1 LENLLEK
8 ATAVGNGVYLNSPV
22 KNDQGRQPL
31 YPAEK
36 EDGTTLETEGSS
48 YFTSAHEGFNYREY
62 YVPYNGRAKLW
73 ISYID
78 NPIAKDVEI
87 KIDLTD

>member
-1 LENLLEK
+1 MENLLEK

-36 EDGTTLETEGSS
+36 EDGTPLNSTSS
-48 YFTSAHEGFNYREY
+48 SFSTSAYEGFNYREY
-62 YVPYNGRAKLW
+62 YEAYNGKAKLW

-78 NPIAKDVEI
+78 NPIANDVEV
-87 KIDLTD
+87 KIDLAE